1 MIIPVHRGRGS
12 SPFGGPFAKPTLNN
26 VATLESRVLIAQ
38 EARTLGWKKLW
49 VVLGVL
55 FGLLLIIFYL
65 GMCLYRKDMTIV
77 DDLRKL
83 SNKKRKMRMELLK
96 AKNY

>member
-1 MIIPVHRGRGS
+1 MRS
-12 SPFGGPFAKPTLNN
+12 
-26 VATLESRVLIAQ
+26 Q
-38 EARTLGWKKLW
+38 GWKKLYI
-49 VVLGVL
+49 VLGVL
-55 FGLLLIIFYL
+55 FGLLLVIFYL

-83 SNKKRKMRMELLK
+83 SNKKRKMRMDLLK

>member
-1 MIIPVHRGRGS
+1 
-12 SPFGGPFAKPTLNN
+12 L
-26 VATLESRVLIAQ
+26 Q
-38 EARTLGWKKLW
+38 EVRSQGWKKLYI
-49 VVLGVL
+49 VLGVL
-55 FGLLLIIFYL
+55 FGLLLVIFYL

-83 SNKKRKMRMELLK
+83 SNKKRKMRMDLLK

>member
-1 MIIPVHRGRGS
+1 VRS
-12 SPFGGPFAKPTLNN
+12 
-26 VATLESRVLIAQ
+26 Q
-38 EARTLGWKKLW
+38 GWKKLYI
-49 VVLGVL
+49 VLGVL
-55 FGLLLIIFYL
+55 FGLLLVIFYL

-83 SNKKRKMRMELLK
+83 SNKKRKMRMDLLK

>member
-1 MIIPVHRGRGS
+1 M
-12 SPFGGPFAKPTLNN
+12 
-26 VATLESRVLIAQ
+26 Q
-38 EARTLGWKKLW
+38 EVRSQGWKKLYI
-49 VVLGVL
+49 VLGVL
-55 FGLLLIIFYL
+55 FGLLLVIFYL

-83 SNKKRKMRMELLK
+83 SNKKRKMRMDLLK